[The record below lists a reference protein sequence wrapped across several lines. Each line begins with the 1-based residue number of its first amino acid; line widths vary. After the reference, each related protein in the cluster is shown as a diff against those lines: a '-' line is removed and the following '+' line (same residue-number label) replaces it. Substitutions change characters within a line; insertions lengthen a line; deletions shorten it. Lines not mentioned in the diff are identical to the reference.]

1 MPSFQIGN
9 VKIQVE
15 TRGPEKAPAFLLIR
29 GLSTQL
35 IHWPESFLDAL
46 VDAGFR
52 VVVFDN
58 RDCGLSQKF
67 EAAGTPA
74 LDDLLRGE
82 IDPPYRVADM
92 ALDAVGVLDAL
103 GIERAHA
110 AGISLGGMIA
120 QHLAFSH
127 GSRFET
133 VASIMS
139 TSGAPGL
146 PAATPEAMEALTS
159 TPSDP
164 TDREIVIAHS
174 MRTQRVIESPKY
186 PPTEA
191 ESRSYF
197 ERGFDRCYCPDGS
210 ARQMAAVVADGS
222 RAERL
227 EAIDLPFL
235 VLHGLDDPLIPV
247 ACGEDTARRVPRARF
262 ETIRGMGHDIT
273 QANSSLVV
281 KQLIEHAQQNA
292 VKR

>member
-1 MPSFQIGN
+1 MSSFQIGA
-9 VKIQVE
+9 VE
-15 TRGPEKAPAFLLIR
+15 IEVESRGPQDGPTFLLIR

-35 IHWPESFLDAL
+35 IHWPESFLDAF

-74 LDDLLRGE
+74 LGDLLRGE
-82 IDPPYRVADM
+82 IEPPYRVADM

-110 AGISLGGMIA
+110 AGISLGGMVA

-127 GSRFET
+127 GNRFET
-133 VASIMS
+133 IASIMS

-159 TPSDP
+159 RPSDP
-164 TDREIVIAHS
+164 TDRDNVIAHS

-197 ERGFDRCYCPDGS
+197 ERGYDRCYCPDGA
-210 ARQMAAVVADGS
+210 ARQMAAVVSDGS

-227 EAIDLPFL
+227 ATIDLPFF
-235 VLHGLDDPLIPV
+235 VLHGLDDPLIPA
-247 ACGEDTARRVPRARF
+247 ACGEDTARRVPGARF
-262 ETIRGMGHDIT
+262 ETVQGMGHDIT
-273 QANSSLVV
+273 EANSALVT
-281 KQLIEHAQQNA
+281 KRLIEHARQNA
-292 VKR
+292 AAR